1 MEKQKTLNNKTLQRK
16 KSKAE
21 GIPLSDFDS
30 VTKLQ
35 WSEQYGTG
43 IKTDILEKG
52 AEGRAQK

>member
-43 IKTDILEKG
+43 IKTDI
-52 AEGRAQK
+52 